1 MLKIFHFYQFKRA
14 NSTDNPPATFSPPPL
29 ITGFSP
35 GLQRHYPRFT
45 GSIAVITPYRAQLS
59 TLRAAFRSVTQG
71 GLNSASD
78 PLSRVEFGTVDGFQG
93 READVVIFSC
103 VRARG
108 AGAREQSRDGGLEL
122 GASSGL
128 SIQGKAS
135 LGFLN
140 DVRCEALS
148 CTYM

>member
-1 MLKIFHFYQFKRA
+1 MCLL
-14 NSTDNPPATFSPPPL
+14 PPP
-29 ITGFSP
+29 
-35 GLQRHYPRFT
+35 GLLRHYPRFT
-45 GSIAVITPYRAQLS
+45 GSVAVITPYRAQLS

-71 GLNSASD
+71 GSSSASD

-108 AGAREQSRDGGLEL
+108 PGGREQCRDGGGLEL
-122 GASSGL
+122 GASPGL
-128 SIQGKAS
+128 SNQGKAS

-140 DVRCEALS
+140 DVRWEVS
-148 CTYM
+148 I